1 MKILKVTSSGVNRLI
16 DAYKTMR
23 EENKSMKFGSKSSEF
38 FENMEISLV
47 LSDLKGI
54 ELLVLKKFCP
64 SLIVLDNDN
73 TTFINEP
80 KKITT
85 TVLRTGNIPTNEDKA
100 RESELLTLSDKIF
113 SIFKFIRN
121 TNPEKESSDLYGMF
135 DIGSYRFK
143 VIARFEGVNIISLLN
158 AFPEYVLFNNKT
170 SSFMEEGTKEF
181 ENLCGQQFIMNFYSY
196 MNDAL
201 SSFDVAV
208 DSEFDKHF
216 LSFASKNNNVVCTHI
231 RNPIAEINMLSY
243 ENSTEL
249 IRDIRAIKADSRF
262 IDYPMD
268 KEDSLIYHYAI
279 CSSVDTLLKF
289 ISFSNT
295 VYFYSDL
302 KGVAGNKTEPDLPSD
317 INTESAISFLDAC
330 EALDNWRIEAFKNSE
345 TEDRTLGKNAIK
357 HYSKLELFNFIP
369 RGAQIKFMIR
379 GTSKE
384 LKAFIDKMNREK
396 YVYVNFELKSIF
408 DIIENNIKLMDMVWN
423 M

>member
-1 MKILKVTSSGVNRLI
+1 MKILKVTSSGMNRLI

-23 EENKSMKFGSKSSEF
+23 EENNSMKFGSKSSEF

-47 LSDLKGI
+47 LSELKGI
-54 ELLVLKKFCP
+54 ELLVLRKFCP
-64 SLIVLDNDN
+64 SLIVLDSDN

-85 TVLRTGNIPTNEDKA
+85 TVLRTGNIPTNEDKV
-100 RESELLTLSDKIF
+100 REHDLLTLSDKIF
-113 SIFKFIRN
+113 SIYKFIKN
-121 TNPEKESSDLYGMF
+121 TNPEKDSSDLYGMF

-143 VIARFEGVNIISLLN
+143 AIARFEGVNVISLLN
-158 AFPEYVLFNNKT
+158 AFPEFVLYNNKT
-170 SSFMEEGTKEF
+170 SAFMEEGTKEF

-201 SSFDVAV
+201 LSFDVAV

-216 LSFASKNNNVVCTHI
+216 LSFASKNNKAVCTHV
-231 RNPIAEINMLSY
+231 RNPIAEISMLSY

-268 KEDSLIYHYAI
+268 TTNSLVYHFAI
-279 CSSVDTLLKF
+279 CASVDTLLKF
-289 ISFSNT
+289 LSFSNT
-295 VYFYSDL
+295 VYYYNDL
-302 KGVAGNKTEPDLPSD
+302 KGVAGNKTEPDLPTD
-317 INTESAISFLDAC
+317 INKESGISFLDAC
-330 EALDNWRIEAFKNSE
+330 NALDDWRIEAFKNSE

-369 RGAQIKFMIR
+369 RAAQIKFMIR
-379 GTSKE
+379 GTSIE
-384 LKAFIDKMNREK
+384 LKSFIDKMNREK
-396 YVYVNFELKSIF
+396 YVYVNDELKTIF
-408 DIIENNIKLMDMVWN
+408 NTIENGIKLMDTVWN